1 MILEQK
7 HRYHIPNNEIAILY
21 RTNAQSRKFEEHLRR
36 LNLLY
41 RVYGG
46 MSFYQRKEVKD
57 FVAYLRLAVNPKDEE
72 ALRRVINL
80 PARGISDATVEKL
93 SARAG
98 ASDSTMW
105 DVMDDWNLEVN
116 DRAKKSLT
124 NFRKMVEEWS
134 ARAQTEPASKLAAD
148 ILRRSGLGE
157 MLKGDSSPE
166 GIGRRENVDAV
177 LDAISEFTDN
187 QVLSPEEET
196 SVANSLSAYLQTISL
211 LTDADEK
218 ADDGEY
224 ITLMSVH
231 AAKGLEYRSIFVTG
245 MEEGLFP
252 STMSF
257 EDPNGL
263 DEERRLFYVAI
274 TRAKEYLTLCFAQNR
289 YRFGQIKVSA
299 PSRFLEEID
308 QNHFTAVGGFGSAR
322 LSNNTG
328 TQPSSSGARVTGNFT
343 QDRLRAQNA
352 AKTAETPVN
361 FEASPESEIKPGLT
375 ILHLKFGEGIVKSIE
390 GPKDNRVAT
399 ISFKNDSMPERRI
412 VLKFAKLQIQG

>member
-1 MILEQK
+1 
-7 HRYHIPNNEIAILY
+7 
-21 RTNAQSRKFEEHLRR
+21 
-36 LNLLY
+36 
-41 RVYGG
+41 
-46 MSFYQRKEVKD
+46 
-57 FVAYLRLAVNPKDEE
+57 
-72 ALRRVINL
+72 
-80 PARGISDATVEKL
+80 
-93 SARAG
+93 
-98 ASDSTMW
+98 
-105 DVMDDWNLEVN
+105 
-116 DRAKKSLT
+116 
-124 NFRKMVEEWS
+124 
-134 ARAQTEPASKLAAD
+134 
-148 ILRRSGLGE
+148 
-157 MLKGDSSPE
+157 
-166 GIGRRENVDAV
+166 
-177 LDAISEFTDN
+177 
-187 QVLSPEEET
+187 
-196 SVANSLSAYLQTISL
+196 
-211 LTDADEK
+211 
-218 ADDGEY
+218 
-224 ITLMSVH
+224 
-231 AAKGLEYRSIFVTG
+231 

-361 FEASPESEIKPGLT
+361 FEASPESEIKPGVT